1 LLVIKL
7 LRAMAKTSISVD
19 LGGTH
24 VRVARI
30 SNGIIEK
37 CIKEKCNSN
46 GDENDV
52 LQQICK
58 LIDEV
63 INDNVERIG
72 IGVPSVVDHEKG
84 IVYDVQNIPSW
95 KEVHLKSFL
104 ENIYHLP
111 VVVDNDVN
119 CFALGEIV
127 YGVGKNYKN
136 VVGITLGTGVGA
148 GIICNGKIYRG
159 TNTGAGEIGCLP
171 YLDSDYE
178 HYCSSQWMKKQGVEA
193 ENLSLRASQGDEKAI
208 ALWQEFGKH
217 LGKLMQAILFTYDPD
232 AIIIGGGIAAGFPY
246 FMESMKNSMHEGFP
260 YQHEADNVQIFISEL
275 PNCNLLGASEI

>member
-1 LLVIKL
+1 
-7 LRAMAKTSISVD
+7 MAKTTISVD

-159 TNTGAGEIGCLP
+159 TNTGA
-171 YLDSDYE
+171 
-178 HYCSSQWMKKQGVEA
+178 
-193 ENLSLRASQGDEKAI
+193 SLRASQGDEKAI

>member
-1 LLVIKL
+1 MIKTTI
-7 LRAMAKTSISVD
+7 AID

-30 SNGIIEK
+30 SDGIIEK
-37 CIKEKCNSN
+37 CIKEKCNSK

-58 LIDEV
+58 LIDAV
-63 INDNVERIG
+63 INESVQRIG
-72 IGVPSVVDHEKG
+72 VGVPSVVDCEKG

-95 KEVHLKSFL
+95 KEVHLKSYL

-119 CFALGEIV
+119 CFVLGEKV

-148 GIICNGKIYRG
+148 GIICNGEIYRG

-193 ENLSLRASQGDEKAI
+193 EELSLRASQGDGKAI

-232 AIIIGGGIAAGFPY
+232 AIIIGGGIAAGSIY

-260 YQHEADNVQIFISEL
+260 YQHEADNVQILISQL
-275 PNCNLLGASEI
+275 PDCNLFGASEL

>member
-1 LLVIKL
+1 MLVIKL
-7 LRAMAKTSISVD
+7 LRAMAKTTISVD

-84 IVYDVQNIPSW
+84 
-95 KEVHLKSFL
+95 
-104 ENIYHLP
+104 
-111 VVVDNDVN
+111 
-119 CFALGEIV
+119 IV